1 DVGQVEYGKTDETE
15 KKRVPTRGSRHPPDY
30 SYTNYLLRGYHNL
43 AAKNYYIF
51 DSIGLFLSEVYQRL
65 CREII

>member
-1 DVGQVEYGKTDETE
+1 MRLRKQGCRLPLVG
-15 KKRVPTRGSRHPPDY
+15 TRLITRTRIIYCVG
-30 SYTNYLLRGYHNL
+30 TI